1 MNKRLLNFA
10 EYLKEELKINLTNKK
25 FKASLEALLLVAD
38 KAIDDYCNGTT
49 PKKYGAVINELM
61 EMDGYADAILYSVA
75 ATLLSTM
82 EKSEIKNLKEGGVM
96 PKIKLAVKTRSDNR
110 RTFLKKDEMYT
121 SDVKLTEDEQIIPN
135 DQFKIV
141 NVPGEAGA
149 MEASEFLIKVTEKNT
164 EDLIAGVEDGKFQ
177 VKQIN
182 AIKNVKNKF
191 VLGEVNGS
199 TNPMTAV
206 IIIPPVDGIG
216 AGAKL
221 AAKAPYIEASGTS
234 GTEVPFETTDSVKRD
249 SKFKTES
256 AELESGF
263 AEEVAK
269 EIESKIENA
278 KKEAIKKLGP
288 DAEFNMEIS
297 KLEVLSSAS
306 NVWGNETLEPTEEM
320 DFDDPS
326 RTTTGN
332 TEKNDDLAKKRADSF
347 EEAIVNILKEK
358 KVLGKDAEFVKK
370 WKVTDTGGKTD
381 QYNIDNKTGKP
392 AGQFVEVR
400 MNIEAKGVKSE
411 PGQLSAY
418 LKYTTIELGA
428 SFSIGGGGEDFIS
441 IDGWDFSR
449 PKYTRKG
456 PFKNI
461 DFGPSLD
468 PSGLPWW
475 LKKRKGGGG
484 RDWRPGGSYFKTS

>member
-38 KAIDDYCNGTT
+38 KAIDNYCNGDK

-61 EMDGYADAILYSVA
+61 EMDGYADVILYNVA

-82 EKSEIKNLKEGGVM
+82 EKSELKNLKEGGVM
-96 PKIKLAVKTRSDNR
+96 PTIRLTVKTINPSILSVYLVED
-110 RTFLKKDEMYT
+110 KMYT
-121 SDVKLTEDEQIIPN
+121 TDVTLTKDEQILPN

-149 MEASEFLIKVTEKNT
+149 MEASELLIKISEKNT
-164 EDLIAGVEDGKFQ
+164 EDTIAGVQDNKTQ
-177 VKQIN
+177 VNQIN
-182 AIKNVKNKF
+182 AIKGYKSKF
-191 VLGEVNGS
+191 SLAQVNGGY
-199 TNPMTAV
+199 NPMTVV
-206 IIIPPVDGIG
+206 ILIPPVNGIG
-216 AGAKL
+216 TGAKL

-234 GTEVPFETTDSVKRD
+234 ATEIPFKTEALVKRD

-256 AELESGF
+256 AELEAGF
-263 AEEVAK
+263 AESVAK
-269 EIESKIENA
+269 EIEDKIENA

-288 DAEFNMEIS
+288 DAKFDMKIS

-306 NVWGNETLEPTEEM
+306 NAWGTEKIDPTEEM
-320 DFDDPS
+320 DFDAPS
-326 RTTTGN
+326 RTTTAN
-332 TEKNDDLAKKRADSF
+332 TEKNDDLAKKRAESF
-347 EEAIVNILKEK
+347 EEAIINILKEK
-358 KVLGKDAEFVKK
+358 KVLGKDAELSKK

-400 MNIEAKGVKSE
+400 MNLEAKGDRTE
-411 PGQLSAY
+411 PGDLSAY
-418 LKYTTIELGA
+418 LKYTRMELGA
-428 SFSIGGGGEDFIS
+428 SFIAGGGGEDFLNM
-441 IDGWDFSR
+441 DGWDFSR

-461 DFGPSLD
+461 DFGDSLD
-468 PSGLPWW
+468 FSGLPWW
-475 LKKRKGGGG
+475 LKKRKGQGG
-484 RDWRPGGSYFKTS
+484 RDRIGGRS

>member
-10 EYLKEELKINLTNKK
+10 EYLKEELKIDLSDKK

-38 KAIDDYCNGTT
+38 KAIDDYCNGS
-49 PKKYGAVINELM
+49 KKKKFGAVINELM

-75 ATLLSTM
+75 ATLLSGM
-82 EKSEIKNLKEGGVM
+82 EKSEIKNLKEGGEM
-96 PKIKLAVKTRSDNR
+96 PKIRLAVKTRSDNR
-110 RTFLKKDEMYT
+110 RTLLKKNEMYT

-141 NVPGEAGA
+141 NIPGEAGA
-149 MEASEFLIKVTEKNT
+149 MEASELLIKVTEKNT
-164 EDLIAGVEDGKFQ
+164 EDLIAGVGDGKFQ

-182 AIKNVKNKF
+182 AIKNIKNKF
-191 VLGEVNGS
+191 VLGQVNGS

-216 AGAKL
+216 TGAKL
-221 AAKAPYIEASGTS
+221 AAKAPYIEASGTQDK
-234 GTEVPFETTDSVKRD
+234 EVGFETKDSVKRD

-269 EIESKIENA
+269 EIEDKIENA

-288 DAEFNMEIS
+288 DAEFDMKIS

-306 NVWGNETLEPTEEM
+306 NVWGTEKLEPAEEM

-326 RTTTGN
+326 RTTTPN

-358 KVLGKDAEFVKK
+358 KVLGKDAELVKK

-400 MNIEAKGVKSE
+400 MNLTAKGNKSE

-418 LKYTTIELGA
+418 LEYTTIELGA
-428 SFSIGGGGEDFIS
+428 SFYAGGGGEDFLNIEE
-441 IDGWDFSR
+441 WDFSR

-456 PFKNI
+456 PLKNI
-461 DFGPSLD
+461 DFGKSLD
-468 PSGLPWW
+468 FSGLPWW

-484 RDWRPGGSYFKTS
+484 RDWIGGRS

>member
-1 MNKRLLNFA
+1 MNKRLLNFS
-10 EYLKEELKINLTNKK
+10 EYLKEELKIDLSDKK

-38 KAIDDYCNGTT
+38 KAIYDYCNG
-49 PKKYGAVINELM
+49 PKKKKFGAVINELM
-61 EMDGYADAILYSVA
+61 EMDGYADSILYSVA
-75 ATLLSTM
+75 ATLLSGM
-82 EKSEIKNLKEGGVM
+82 EKSEIKNLREDGEM
-96 PKIKLAVKTRSDNR
+96 PKIKIDVIPSNNKSTL
-110 RTFLKKDEMYT
+110 LKKDQMYT
-121 SDVKLTEDEQIIPN
+121 SDVKLTEDEQIVPN

-141 NVPGEAGA
+141 NVPGESG
-149 MEASEFLIKVTEKNT
+149 EIKASEFLIRITEKNT
-164 EDLIAGVEDGKFQ
+164 EDLVKAVERGEFQ

-182 AIKNVKNKF
+182 AIKQIKGKF
-191 VLGEVNGS
+191 DLQQAN
-199 TNPMTAV
+199 TATPIKSV
-206 IIIPPVDGIG
+206 IVIPPVDGAG
-216 AGAKL
+216 SGAKL
-221 AAKAPYIEASGTS
+221 AAKAPYIEASGTRDK
-234 GTEVPFETTDSVKRD
+234 EVGFETKDSVKKD

-269 EIESKIENA
+269 EIEDKIENA

-288 DAEFNMEIS
+288 DAEFDMKIS

-306 NVWGNETLEPTEEM
+306 NVWGTEKLEPAEEM

-326 RTTTGN
+326 RTTTPN

-358 KVLGKDAEFVKK
+358 KVLGKDAELVKK

-400 MNIEAKGVKSE
+400 MNLTAKGNKSE

-418 LKYTTIELGA
+418 LEYTTIKLTA
-428 SFSIGGGGEDFIS
+428 SFYAGGGGEDFLNIEE
-441 IDGWDFSR
+441 WDFSR

-456 PFKNI
+456 PFKNV
-461 DFGPSLD
+461 DFGKSLD
-468 PSGLPWW
+468 FRGLPWW
-475 LKKRKGGGG
+475 LRTKKGGGG
-484 RDWRPGGSYFKTS
+484 RDWIGGRS

>member
-38 KAIDDYCNGTT
+38 GAIHDYCNGDK

-61 EMDGYADAILYSVA
+61 EMDGYADVILYNVA

-82 EKSEIKNLKEGGVM
+82 EKSELKNLKEGGVM
-96 PKIKLAVKTRSDNR
+96 PKVRLTVKTINPSILSVYLVED
-110 RTFLKKDEMYT
+110 KMYT
-121 SDVKLTEDEQIIPN
+121 TDVTLTKDEQILPN

-149 MEASEFLIKVTEKNT
+149 MEASELLIKISEKNT
-164 EDLIAGVEDGKFQ
+164 EDTIAGVQDGKTQ
-177 VKQIN
+177 VNQIN
-182 AIKNVKNKF
+182 AIKGYKSKF
-191 VLGEVNGS
+191 SLAQVNGGY
-199 TNPMTAV
+199 NPMTVA
-206 IIIPPVDGIG
+206 ILIPPVDGIG
-216 AGAKL
+216 TGAKL

-234 GTEVPFETTDSVKRD
+234 ATEIPFKTTASVKRD

-256 AELESGF
+256 AELEAGF
-263 AEEVAK
+263 AESVAK
-269 EIESKIENA
+269 EIEDKIENA

-288 DAEFNMEIS
+288 DAKFDMKIS

-306 NVWGNETLEPTEEM
+306 NAWGTEKIDPTEEM
-320 DFDDPS
+320 DFDAPS
-326 RTTTGN
+326 RTTTTN
-332 TEKNDDLAKKRADSF
+332 TEKNDDLAKKRAESF
-347 EEAIVNILKEK
+347 EEAIITILKEK
-358 KVLGKDAEFVKK
+358 KVLGKDVELSKK

-400 MNIEAKGVKSE
+400 MNIEASGVKSE

-418 LKYTTIELGA
+418 LEYTTIELGA
-428 SFSIGGGGEDFIS
+428 SFYAGGGGGEDFLNIEE
-441 IDGWDFSR
+441 WDFTR

-456 PFKNI
+456 PLKNI
-461 DFGPSLD
+461 DFGKSLD
-468 PSGLPWW
+468 FSGLPWW

-484 RDWRPGGSYFKTS
+484 RDWIGGRS

>member
-38 KAIDDYCNGTT
+38 KAIDNYCNGDK

-61 EMDGYADAILYSVA
+61 EMDGYADVILYNVA

-82 EKSEIKNLKEGGVM
+82 EKSELKNLKEGGVM
-96 PKIKLAVKTRSDNR
+96 PTIRLTVKTINPSTLSVYLVED
-110 RTFLKKDEMYT
+110 KMYT
-121 SDVKLTEDEQIIPN
+121 TDVKLTKDEQILPN

-149 MEASEFLIKVTEKNT
+149 MEASELLIKISEKNT
-164 EDLIAGVEDGKFQ
+164 EDTIAGVQDGKTQ

-182 AIKNVKNKF
+182 AIKGYKSKF
-191 VLGEVNGS
+191 SLAQVNGGY
-199 TNPMTAV
+199 NPMTVA
-206 IIIPPVDGIG
+206 ILIPPVDGIG
-216 AGAKL
+216 TGAKL
-221 AAKAPYIEASGTS
+221 AAKAPYIEASGS
-234 GTEVPFETTDSVKRD
+234 SATEIPFKTTASVKRD

-256 AELESGF
+256 AELEAGF
-263 AEEVAK
+263 AESVAK
-269 EIESKIENA
+269 EIEDKIENA
-278 KKEAIKKLGP
+278 KKEAVEKLGP
-288 DAEFNMEIS
+288 DAKFDMKIS

-306 NVWGNETLEPTEEM
+306 NAWGTEKIDPTEEM
-320 DFDDPS
+320 DFDAPS
-326 RTTTGN
+326 RTTTTN
-332 TEKNDDLAKKRADSF
+332 TEKNDDLAKKRAESF
-347 EEAIVNILKEK
+347 EEAIITILKEK
-358 KVLGKDAEFVKK
+358 KVLGKDVELSKK

-400 MNIEAKGVKSE
+400 MDLNAQGVKTE
-411 PGQLSAY
+411 PGEMSAY
-418 LKYTTIELGA
+418 LKYTRMELGA
-428 SFSIGGGGEDFIS
+428 SFTAGGGGEDFLNM
-441 IDGWDFSR
+441 DGWDFSR

-468 PSGLPWW
+468 FSGLPWW
-475 LKKRKGGGG
+475 LKKRKGQGG
-484 RDWRPGGSYFKTS
+484 RDWIGGRS

>member
-10 EYLKEELKINLTNKK
+10 EYLKEELKIDLSDKK

-38 KAIDDYCNGTT
+38 KTIDDYCNG
-49 PKKYGAVINELM
+49 PKKKKYGAVINELM

-82 EKSEIKNLKEGGVM
+82 EKSEIKNLKEGGEM
-96 PKIKLAVKTRSDNR
+96 PKIILGVRSSDNR

-121 SDVKLTEDEQIIPN
+121 SDVTLTRDEQIIPN

-149 MEASEFLIKVTEKNT
+149 MEASELLIKITEKNT
-164 EDLIAGVEDGKFQ
+164 EDLIAGVEDGKTQ

-182 AIKNVKNKF
+182 AIKNIKDKF
-191 VLGEVNGS
+191 VLGQVNGS
-199 TNPMTAV
+199 TNPMSVV
-206 IIIPPVDGIG
+206 IIIPPVDG
-216 AGAKL
+216 ANTGAKL
-221 AAKAPYIEASGTS
+221 AAKAPYIEALGTS
-234 GTEVPFETTDSVKRD
+234 DKSKEFETKDSVKKD

-269 EIESKIENA
+269 EIEDKIENA

-288 DAEFNMEIS
+288 NAEFDMKIS

-306 NVWGNETLEPTEEM
+306 NVWGTEKLEPTEEM
-320 DFDDPS
+320 DFDDSS
-326 RTTTGN
+326 RTTTPN
-332 TEKNDDLAKKRADSF
+332 TEKNDDLAKKRAESF
-347 EEAIVNILKEK
+347 EEAIINILKEK
-358 KVLGKDAEFVKK
+358 KILGRDVELSKK

-381 QYNIDNKTGKP
+381 QYNAENKTGKP
-392 AGQFVEVR
+392 AGQFVEIR
-400 MNIEAKGVKSE
+400 MGLVAKGVTDE

-418 LKYTTIELGA
+418 LKYTTIQLSA
-428 SFSIGGGGEDFIS
+428 SFSIGGGGEDFIN
-441 IDGWDFSR
+441 IDGWDFTR

-456 PFKNI
+456 PLKNI
-461 DFGPSLD
+461 DFGKSLD
-468 PSGLPWW
+468 FSGLPWW

-484 RDWRPGGSYFKTS
+484 RDWIGGRS

>member
-38 KAIDDYCNGTT
+38 GAIHDYCNGDK

-61 EMDGYADAILYSVA
+61 DMDGYADVILYSVA

-82 EKSEIKNLKEGGVM
+82 EKSEIKNLKEGGAM
-96 PKIKLAVKTRSDNR
+96 PKIRLTVKTRSDNR
-110 RTFLKKDEMYT
+110 STFLKKDEMYT
-121 SDVKLTEDEQIIPN
+121 SDVNLTDDEQIIPN
-135 DQFKIV
+135 DQFKVV

-149 MEASEFLIKVTEKNT
+149 MEASELLIKLTEKNT

-182 AIKNVKNKF
+182 AIKSIKNKL
-191 VLGEVNGS
+191 VLGQVNGA
-199 TNPMTAV
+199 TNPMTVV
-206 IIIPPVDGIG
+206 IIIPPVGGIG
-216 AGAKL
+216 TGAKL

-234 GTEVPFETTDSVKRD
+234 ATEVPFRTTASVKRD

-256 AELESGF
+256 AELETGF
-263 AEEVAK
+263 AESVAK
-269 EIESKIENA
+269 EIEDKIENA

-288 DAEFNMEIS
+288 DAKFDMKIS

-306 NVWGNETLEPTEEM
+306 NAWGTEKIEPTEEM
-320 DFDDPS
+320 DFDAPS
-326 RTTTGN
+326 RTTTTN
-332 TEKNDDLAKKRADSF
+332 TEKNDDLAKKRAESF
-347 EEAIVNILKEK
+347 EEAIINILKEK
-358 KVLGKDAEFVKK
+358 KVLGKDAELFKK

-400 MNIEAKGVKSE
+400 MDLKAEGVKAE

-418 LKYTTIELGA
+418 LQYTSIELGA
-428 SFSIGGGGEDFIS
+428 MFTAGGGGEDFLNM
-441 IDGWDFSR
+441 DGWDFSR

-468 PSGLPWW
+468 FSGLPWW
-475 LKKRKGGGG
+475 LKKRKGQGG
-484 RDWRPGGSYFKTS
+484 RDWIGGRS

>member
-38 KAIDDYCNGTT
+38 KAIDDYCNGTKK
-49 PKKYGAVINELM
+49 KKYGAVINELM
-61 EMDGYADAILYSVA
+61 DMDGYADAILYSVA

-82 EKSEIKNLKEGGVM
+82 EKSEIKNLKEGGEM
-96 PKIKLAVKTRSDNR
+96 PKIRLTVKTRSDNR
-110 RTFLKKDEMYT
+110 RTFLKKGEMYT
-121 SDVKLTEDEQIIPN
+121 SNVELTEDEQIIPN

-149 MEASEFLIKVTEKNT
+149 MEASELLIKVTEKNT
-164 EDLIAGVEDGKFQ
+164 EDLIAGVEEGKFQ

-182 AIKNVKNKF
+182 AIRSIKNKF
-191 VLGEVNGS
+191 SLVQVNGA
-199 TNPMTAV
+199 TNPMTVV
-206 IIIPPVDGIG
+206 IVIPPVDGAG
-216 AGAKL
+216 TGAKL
-221 AAKAPYIEASGTS
+221 AAKAPYIEALGTS
-234 GTEVPFETTDSVKRD
+234 DTEVSFQTSDSIKRD

-256 AELESGF
+256 AELETGF
-263 AEEVAK
+263 AEDVAK
-269 EIESKIENA
+269 EIEDKIENA

-288 DAEFNMEIS
+288 DAKFDMKIS

-306 NVWGNETLEPTEEM
+306 NAWGTEKIEPAEEM
-320 DFDDPS
+320 DFDSPS
-326 RTTTGN
+326 RTTTTN
-332 TEKNDDLAKKRADSF
+332 TEKNDDLAKKRAESF
-347 EEAIVNILKEK
+347 EEAIINILKEK
-358 KVLGKDAEFVKK
+358 KVLGRDVELSKK

-400 MNIEAKGVKSE
+400 LDLKAEGVKAE

-418 LKYTTIELGA
+418 LKYTSMELGA
-428 SFSIGGGGEDFIS
+428 SFTIGGGGGEDFLNIEE
-441 IDGWDFSR
+441 WDFTR

-461 DFGPSLD
+461 DFGKSLD

-475 LKKRKGGGG
+475 LKKRKGQGG
-484 RDWRPGGSYFKTS
+484 RDWIGGRS

>member
-10 EYLKEELKINLTNKK
+10 EYLKEELKIDLSDKK

-38 KAIDDYCNGTT
+38 KAIDDYCNG
-49 PKKYGAVINELM
+49 PKKKKFGAVINELM

-82 EKSEIKNLKEGGVM
+82 EKSEIKNLKEGGEM
-96 PKIKLAVKTRSDNR
+96 PKIRLAVKTRSDNR
-110 RTFLKKDEMYT
+110 STLLKKDEMYT

-141 NVPGEAGA
+141 NVPGAPGA
-149 MEASEFLIKVTEKNT
+149 MEASEFLIKVTGKNT
-164 EDLIAGVEDGKFQ
+164 ETLIAGVEDGKFQ

-182 AIKNVKNKF
+182 AIKNIKNKF
-191 VLGEVNGS
+191 DLREVEGS

-216 AGAKL
+216 TGAKL
-221 AAKAPYIEASGTS
+221 SAKAPYIEALGTS
-234 GTEVPFETTDSVKRD
+234 DKEVGFKTKDSVKKD

-269 EIESKIENA
+269 EIEDKIENA

-288 DAEFNMEIS
+288 DAEFDMKIS
-297 KLEVLSSAS
+297 NLEVLSSAS

-320 DFDDPS
+320 DFEDPS
-326 RTTTGN
+326 RTTTAN

-358 KVLGKDAEFVKK
+358 KVLGKDAELVKK

-400 MNIEAKGVKSE
+400 MNLKAEGKKSE

-428 SFSIGGGGEDFIS
+428 SFYSGGGGEDFLNIEE
-441 IDGWDFSR
+441 WDFSR

-456 PFKNI
+456 PFKDI
-461 DFGPSLD
+461 DFGKSLD
-468 PSGLPWW
+468 FRGLPWW
-475 LKKRKGGGG
+475 LRTKKGGGG
-484 RDWRPGGSYFKTS
+484 RDWIGGRS

>member
-38 KAIDDYCNGTT
+38 KTIDDYCNG
-49 PKKYGAVINELM
+49 PKKKKYGAVINELM

-82 EKSEIKNLKEGGVM
+82 EKSEIKNLKEDGEM
-96 PKIKLAVKTRSDNR
+96 PKISLAVKTRSDNR
-110 RTFLKKDEMYT
+110 RTLLKKDEMYT
-121 SDVKLTEDEQIIPN
+121 SDVKLTKDEQIIPN

-141 NVPGEAGA
+141 NVPGAPGA
-149 MEASEFLIKVTEKNT
+149 MEASEFLIKVTEKNK
-164 EDLIAGVEDGKFQ
+164 EDLIAGVEAGKTQ

-191 VLGEVNGS
+191 VLGPPVNGS

-216 AGAKL
+216 TGAKL

-234 GTEVPFETTDSVKRD
+234 ATEEPFETTDSVKKD

-269 EIESKIENA
+269 EIEAKIENA

-288 DAEFNMEIS
+288 DAELDMKIS

-306 NVWGNETLEPTEEM
+306 NVWSNETLEPTEEM

-400 MNIEAKGVKSE
+400 MNIEASGVKSE

-418 LKYTTIELGA
+418 LEYTTIELGA
-428 SFSIGGGGEDFIS
+428 SFYAGGGGGEDFLNIEE
-441 IDGWDFSR
+441 WDFTR

-456 PFKNI
+456 PLKNI
-461 DFGPSLD
+461 DFGKSLD
-468 PSGLPWW
+468 FSGLPWW

-484 RDWRPGGSYFKTS
+484 RDWIGGRS